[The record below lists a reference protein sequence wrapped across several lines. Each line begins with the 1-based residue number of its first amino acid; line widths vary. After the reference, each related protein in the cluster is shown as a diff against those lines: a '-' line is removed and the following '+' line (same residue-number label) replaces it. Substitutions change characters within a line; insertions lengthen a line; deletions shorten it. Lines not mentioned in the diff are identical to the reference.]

1 MGSTDSDSLQPKL
14 DEAHKK
20 LETALDEACADDVK
34 EADTGELI
42 RIEETL
48 AAASK
53 AAKEA
58 VSIRLR
64 RRQERSKST
73 DEAPEEPPADTAAPA
88 APAAPEEV
96 SVDNPHRVFEDIRGI
111 RWHAFAVHPSS
122 ERSALPEPYRAGW
135 LAFESEN
142 EMRRVAPIPSNWKE
156 VSVDELRELCH
167 KAEVAPKR
175 VNSID
180 VSTLTPRK
188 VGRREKGGG
197 RS

>member
-1 MGSTDSDSLQPKL
+1 MGSADSDSLQPKL

-20 LETALDEACADDVK
+20 LEKALDEACADDVK

-48 AAASK
+48 STASK

-64 RRQERSKST
+64 RRQERSQST
-73 DEAPEEPPADTAAPA
+73 SEEPVEPPPETAAPA
-88 APAAPEEV
+88 AEEA
-96 SVDNPHRVFEDIRGI
+96 SVDTPHRVFEDIRGI
-111 RWHAFAVHPSS
+111 RWHAFAVHPST

-142 EMRRVAPIPSNWKE
+142 EMRRVAPIPSNWKD

-167 KAEVAPKR
+167 KAEIAPKR
-175 VNSID
+175 VNSIN
-180 VSTLTPRK
+180 VSALTPRK
-188 VGRREKGGG
+188 PKLHP
-197 RS
+197 

>member
-14 DEAHKK
+14 DEAHRK
-20 LETALDEACADDVK
+20 LETALDEACADDVL

-48 AAASK
+48 ATASK

-64 RRQERSKST
+64 RRQERSQST
-73 DEAPEEPPADTAAPA
+73 GEGTTEPAPDAAAAPVAEGA
-88 APAAPEEV
+88 A
-96 SVDNPHRVFEDIRGI
+96 VDSPHRVFEDIRGI
-111 RWHAFAVHPSS
+111 RWHAFAVYPST

-135 LAFESEN
+135 LAFESEK
-142 EMRRVAPIPSNWKE
+142 EMRRVAPIPSKWRE
-156 VSVDELRELCH
+156 LSVDALRELCL

-180 VSTLTPRK
+180 VSALTPK
-188 VGRREKGGG
+188 AGKKEEGGG
-197 RS
+197 RRKS